1 MNPDPHQQLAATI
14 HDHIVGSFFPDEE
27 HETIAF
33 DTDLLATGIL
43 DSLAAVEMACFLE
56 QVAGARIPS
65 RDLNPDMLRTIGTMA
80 AYVQKLRGAERQ

>member
-1 MNPDPHQQLAATI
+1 MNPDQQQLAATI
-14 HDHIVGSFFPDEE
+14 HDHIVFSFFPDEE
-27 HETIAF
+27 EETIAY

-65 RDLNPDMLRTIGTMA
+65 RDLNTHTLRSIATMA
-80 AYVQKLRGAERQ
+80 AYVAGLRGAERQ